1 MFIDLIF
8 IFVAESHLDFQRCGV
23 SCITLFALFDRVF
36 DVIFAKRE
44 VYKLQAKMSS
54 KVSDRRDIVKDLFQA
69 LVEEP
74 SASFFPASSG
84 MLYRKQNQLF
94 RFGGMG
100 SFRY

>member
-44 VYKLQAKMSS
+44 VYKLQAQMAS

-74 SASFFPASSG
+74 LIRILLDLDQVRHLKNFFLS
-84 MLYRKQNQLF
+84 
-94 RFGGMG
+94 
-100 SFRY
+100 

>member
-74 SASFFPASSG
+74 LIRILLDLDQVRHLKNFFLS
-84 MLYRKQNQLF
+84 
-94 RFGGMG
+94 
-100 SFRY
+100 